1 MGIGLRVRFTRL
13 AAALRTDPKPTAQDL
28 LPVARCPKPLV
39 PDLRALADE
48 DFCYLTTTGR
58 VTGSPH
64 EIEIWFSLVPETRT
78 LYLLSGGRDRSD
90 WVKNLRRDP
99 EVKVRIAGVEFSGLA
114 REARDE
120 EEDELARRLLVE
132 KYQSGPWS
140 LQNWRRTALP
150 VAVDLST

>member
-1 MGIGLRVRFTRL
+1 M
-13 AAALRTDPKPTAQDL
+13 
-28 LPVARCPKPLV
+28 

-58 VTGSPH
+58 VMGRPH

-78 LYLLSGGRDRSD
+78 LYMLSGGRDRSD
-90 WVKNLRRDP
+90 WVKNLRRNP
-99 EVKVRIAGVEFSGLA
+99 EVMVRIAGEVFSGRA
-114 REARDE
+114 REARDA

-132 KYQSGPWS
+132 KYESSPGR

>member
-1 MGIGLRVRFTRL
+1 M
-13 AAALRTDPKPTAQDL
+13 
-28 LPVARCPKPLV
+28 

-58 VTGSPH
+58 VTGRPH

-78 LYLLSGGRDRSD
+78 LYMLSGGRDRSD
-90 WVKNLRRDP
+90 WVKNLRRNP
-99 EVKVRIAGVEFSGLA
+99 EVTVRIAGEVFSGRA
-114 REARDE
+114 REARDA

-132 KYQSGPWS
+132 KYESSPGR